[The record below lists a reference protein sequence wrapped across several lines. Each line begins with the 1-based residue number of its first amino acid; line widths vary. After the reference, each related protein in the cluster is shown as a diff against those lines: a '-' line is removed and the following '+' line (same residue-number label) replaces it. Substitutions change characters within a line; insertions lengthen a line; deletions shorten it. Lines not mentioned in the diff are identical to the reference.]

1 MNSVTSVPP
10 IKAERLKTL
19 IEKVPPNADL
29 SFEFIIATLFP
40 TCWTNIQ
47 RDLKDKYTQGY
58 IAGQRDYAVIASPED
73 EEWFS
78 A

>member
-1 MNSVTSVPP
+1 MTSVPP
-10 IKAERLKTL
+10 IKSGKLKTL
-19 IEKVPPNADL
+19 IENISPDADL

-47 RDLKDKYTQGY
+47 KDLKDKYTQGY
-58 IAGQRDYAVIASPED
+58 IAGQRDYAAIASPED

>member
-1 MNSVTSVPP
+1 MTSVPP
-10 IKAERLKTL
+10 IKSGKLKTV
-19 IEKVPPNADL
+19 IENICPDADL

-47 RDLKDKYTQGY
+47 KDLKDKYTQGY
-58 IAGQRDYAVIASPED
+58 IAGQRDCAAIVSPED
-73 EEWFS
+73 EEWLS

>member
-1 MNSVTSVPP
+1 MTSVPP
-10 IKAERLKTL
+10 IKSGKLKTL
-19 IEKVPPNADL
+19 IENISPDADL

-47 RDLKDKYTQGY
+47 KDLKDKYTQGY
-58 IAGQRDYAVIASPED
+58 IAGQRDYAAIANPED
-73 EEWFS
+73 EEWLS

>member
-1 MNSVTSVPP
+1 MTSVPP
-10 IKAERLKTL
+10 IKSGKLKTL
-19 IEKVPPNADL
+19 IENISPDADL

-47 RDLKDKYTQGY
+47 KDLKDKYTQGY
-58 IAGQRDYAVIASPED
+58 IAGQRDYASIASPED
-73 EEWFS
+73 EEWLS

>member
-1 MNSVTSVPP
+1 MTSVPP
-10 IKAERLKTL
+10 IKPGKLKTL
-19 IEKVPPNADL
+19 IENISPDADL

-47 RDLKDKYTQGY
+47 KDLKDKYTQGY

-73 EEWFS
+73 EEWLS

>member
-1 MNSVTSVPP
+1 MTSVPP
-10 IKAERLKTL
+10 IKPGRLKTL
-19 IEKVPPNADL
+19 IENISPDADL

-47 RDLKDKYTQGY
+47 KDLKDKYTQGY
-58 IAGQRDYAVIASPED
+58 IAGQRDCAAIASPED
-73 EEWFS
+73 EEWLS

>member
-10 IKAERLKTL
+10 IKAERLKKL
-19 IEKVPPNADL
+19 IEKVSPDTDL

-47 RDLKDKYTQGY
+47 KDLKDKYTQGY
-58 IAGQRDYAVIASPED
+58 IAGQRDCAEMFGPED
-73 EEWFS
+73 DEYYCD
-78 A
+78 

>member
-1 MNSVTSVPP
+1 MTSVPP
-10 IKAERLKTL
+10 IKPGKLKTL
-19 IEKVPPNADL
+19 IENISPDADL

-47 RDLKDKYTQGY
+47 KDLKDKYTQGY
-58 IAGQRDYAVIASPED
+58 IAGQRDYAAIASPED
-73 EEWFS
+73 EEWLS

>member
-1 MNSVTSVPP
+1 MTSVPP
-10 IKAERLKTL
+10 IKSGKLKTL
-19 IEKVPPNADL
+19 IENISPDADL

-47 RDLKDKYTQGY
+47 KDLKDKYTQGY
-58 IAGQRDYAVIASPED
+58 IAGQRDYAAIVSPED
-73 EEWFS
+73 EEQFS

>member
-1 MNSVTSVPP
+1 MTSVPP
-10 IKAERLKTL
+10 IKSGRLKTL
-19 IEKVPPNADL
+19 IENISPDADL

-47 RDLKDKYTQGY
+47 KDLKDKYTQGY
-58 IAGQRDYAVIASPED
+58 IAGQRDYAAIASPED
-73 EEWFS
+73 EEWLS

>member
-1 MNSVTSVPP
+1 MTSVPP
-10 IKAERLKTL
+10 IKPGKLKTL
-19 IEKVPPNADL
+19 IENISPDADL

-47 RDLKDKYTQGY
+47 KDLKDKYTQGY
-58 IAGQRDYAVIASPED
+58 IAGQRDYAAIVSPED
-73 EEWFS
+73 DGWLS

>member
-1 MNSVTSVPP
+1 MTSVPP
-10 IKAERLKTL
+10 IKPGKLKTL
-19 IEKVPPNADL
+19 IENISPDADL

-47 RDLKDKYTQGY
+47 KDLKDKYTQGY
-58 IAGQRDYAVIASPED
+58 IAGQRDYAAIANPED
-73 EEWFS
+73 EEWLS

>member
-1 MNSVTSVPP
+1 MTSVPP
-10 IKAERLKTL
+10 IKPGKLKTL
-19 IEKVPPNADL
+19 IENISPDADL

-47 RDLKDKYTQGY
+47 KDLKDKYTQGY

-73 EEWFS
+73 EESLS

>member
-1 MNSVTSVPP
+1 MTSVPP
-10 IKAERLKTL
+10 IKSGKLKTL
-19 IEKVPPNADL
+19 IENISPDADL

-47 RDLKDKYTQGY
+47 KDLKDKYTQGY
-58 IAGQRDYAVIASPED
+58 IAGQRDYAAIASPED
-73 EEWFS
+73 EEWLS

>member
-1 MNSVTSVPP
+1 MTSVPP
-10 IKAERLKTL
+10 IKSGKLKTL
-19 IEKVPPNADL
+19 IENISPDADL

-47 RDLKDKYTQGY
+47 KDLKDKYTQGY
-58 IAGQRDYAVIASPED
+58 IAGQRDYAAVVSPED
-73 EEWFS
+73 EEWLS

>member
-1 MNSVTSVPP
+1 MTSVPP
-10 IKAERLKTL
+10 IKSGKLITL
-19 IEKVPPNADL
+19 IENISPDADL

-47 RDLKDKYTQGY
+47 KDLKDKYTQGY
-58 IAGQRDYAVIASPED
+58 IAGQRDYAAIANPED
-73 EEWFS
+73 EEWLS

>member
-1 MNSVTSVPP
+1 MTSVPP
-10 IKAERLKTL
+10 IKSGKLKTL
-19 IEKVPPNADL
+19 IENISPDADL

-47 RDLKDKYTQGY
+47 KDLKDKYTQGY
-58 IAGQRDYAVIASPED
+58 IAGQRDYAVIVSPED

>member
-10 IKAERLKTL
+10 IKVERLKTL

-58 IAGQRDYAVIASPED
+58 IARLRDYAVIASPED
-73 EEWFS
+73 EERLS

>member
-1 MNSVTSVPP
+1 MTSVPP
-10 IKAERLKTL
+10 IKSGKLKTL
-19 IEKVPPNADL
+19 IENISPDADL

-47 RDLKDKYTQGY
+47 KDLKDKYTQGY
-58 IAGQRDYAVIASPED
+58 IAGQRDYAAITSPED
-73 EEWFS
+73 EEWLS